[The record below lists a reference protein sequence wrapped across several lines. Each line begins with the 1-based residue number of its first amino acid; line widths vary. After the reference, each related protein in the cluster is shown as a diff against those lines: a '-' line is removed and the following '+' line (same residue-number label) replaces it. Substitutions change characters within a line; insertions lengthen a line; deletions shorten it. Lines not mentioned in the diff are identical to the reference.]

1 MEYRFDHL
9 NETFTIHLTK
19 EKNGFRARF
28 RDDEYRISDLEIQE
42 NMISFTIHGE
52 RFAIYF
58 ARDKDKNYM
67 SIDGELFTIK
77 PAQISK
83 SGARGISAQS
93 DNSVASPMPGLLVK
107 LPVAAGDKVEAGT
120 TLAIVEA
127 MKMQNELRAP
137 SDGVVKKVNF
147 KEGDQVD
154 AFVVIVEL
162 EPPASEK

>member
-1 MEYRFDHL
+1 LHE
-9 NETFTIHLTK
+9 
-19 EKNGFRARF
+19 
-28 RDDEYRISDLEIQE
+28 DEYQIRDLEMHE
-42 NMISFTIHGE
+42 NMICFTIHGE

-58 ARDKDKNYM
+58 ARDKDRNYM
-67 SIDGELFTIK
+67 SIDGELFTIER
-77 PAQISK
+77 AQISK
-83 SGARGISAQS
+83 SGVRGVTAQK

-137 SDGVVKKVNF
+137 SDGMVKRVNF

-154 AFVVIVEL
+154 AFVPIVEL
-162 EPPASEK
+162 ETKEK